1 MIFQSMKMAWH
12 AVVSNKLR
20 SFLTMLGIIIGV
32 VALIVLVSIANG
44 ATSSVTDQIS
54 SMGSSYL
61 TVIITDDKGNP
72 LRLKELSDFC
82 EPEEVD
88 EVAPVSWTSV
98 TAKTSYSNGTM
109 TLTGT
114 TGSYADIQGLE
125 LFSGRFLKQ
134 TDIDNNS
141 YVVVITK
148 DTATELLGRVDAVGE
163 SIKLNGKSFL
173 VVGVL
178 SDSTSLTQGAAV
190 TSSSDSDDSD
200 SSSSSVQLE
209 GYIPFSTMT
218 RLADNVLDVTM
229 FYASGTD
236 EDSLEPAEN
245 ALTELLMERFG
256 EDEDAFSIVDQ
267 SEIME
272 AMSSVTN
279 TMSLMIGGIAA
290 ISLLVG
296 GIGIMNI
303 MLVSVTERT
312 REIGIRKAIGAG
324 RETIMLQFLIEA
336 LLVSLMGCLAG
347 IGLSWVILKVAAVV
361 MKNSM
366 SFTMD
371 AKALELADGFIVRVG
386 GHIPIQEDGPDGVPH
401 PVPEIPQLE
410 KTGAHCQQA
419 AGAKQQRQPHRPP
432 YHTADHRIHPRQA
445 LPHTQTPPVLY
456 CMAQGAFSCPGSGFC
471 IKKRIPAHP
480 VPKRNGGTRDA
491 QERLEALLGG
501 FGGGTSGAAAAGGR
515 HSPAHPADGA
525 HPYPDRPAPERGAH
539 PVTPGRA
546 PDDSASLHRRGAAG
560 LFAGL
565 PERRPEQPE
574 PAGRAGG
581 ADRALQRRDC
591 QSCPLL
597 RSGGA
602 RPVPSGA
609 SGGAGPAGGYALSG
623 AVPRRAGKNR
633 FPLRAGAGGVFG
645 GTDCR

>member
-61 TVIITDDKGNP
+61 TVTITDDKGNP

-245 ALTELLMERFG
+245 ALTEFFMERFG

-279 TMSLMIGGIAA
+279 TMSLMIGGIEA

-336 LLVSLMGCLAG
+336 LLVSLRGCLAG

-371 AKALELADGFIVRVG
+371 MKVVWLSV
-386 GHIPIQEDGPDGVPH
+386 
-401 PVPEIPQLE
+401 
-410 KTGAHCQQA
+410 
-419 AGAKQQRQPHRPP
+419 
-432 YHTADHRIHPRQA
+432 
-445 LPHTQTPPVLY
+445 
-456 CMAQGAFSCPGSGFC
+456 AFSVLIGVLFGLYPANKAASKKPIDALRYSG
-471 IKKRIPAHP
+471 
-480 VPKRNGGTRDA
+480 
-491 QERLEALLGG
+491 
-501 FGGGTSGAAAAGGR
+501 
-515 HSPAHPADGA
+515 
-525 HPYPDRPAPERGAH
+525 
-539 PVTPGRA
+539 
-546 PDDSASLHRRGAAG
+546 
-560 LFAGL
+560 
-565 PERRPEQPE
+565 
-574 PAGRAGG
+574 
-581 ADRALQRRDC
+581 
-591 QSCPLL
+591 
-597 RSGGA
+597 
-602 RPVPSGA
+602 
-609 SGGAGPAGGYALSG
+609 
-623 AVPRRAGKNR
+623 
-633 FPLRAGAGGVFG
+633 
-645 GTDCR
+645 

>member
-61 TVIITDDKGNP
+61 TVTITDDKGNP

-336 LLVSLMGCLAG
+336 LLVSLRGCLAG

-371 AKALELADGFIVRVG
+371 MKVVWLSV
-386 GHIPIQEDGPDGVPH
+386 
-401 PVPEIPQLE
+401 
-410 KTGAHCQQA
+410 
-419 AGAKQQRQPHRPP
+419 
-432 YHTADHRIHPRQA
+432 
-445 LPHTQTPPVLY
+445 
-456 CMAQGAFSCPGSGFC
+456 AFSVLIGVLFGLYPANKAASKKPIDTLRYSG
-471 IKKRIPAHP
+471 
-480 VPKRNGGTRDA
+480 
-491 QERLEALLGG
+491 
-501 FGGGTSGAAAAGGR
+501 
-515 HSPAHPADGA
+515 
-525 HPYPDRPAPERGAH
+525 
-539 PVTPGRA
+539 
-546 PDDSASLHRRGAAG
+546 
-560 LFAGL
+560 
-565 PERRPEQPE
+565 
-574 PAGRAGG
+574 
-581 ADRALQRRDC
+581 
-591 QSCPLL
+591 
-597 RSGGA
+597 
-602 RPVPSGA
+602 
-609 SGGAGPAGGYALSG
+609 
-623 AVPRRAGKNR
+623 
-633 FPLRAGAGGVFG
+633 
-645 GTDCR
+645 

>member
-61 TVIITDDKGNP
+61 TVTITDDKGNP

-218 RLADNVLDVTM
+218 RLADNVLDVTR

-245 ALTELLMERFG
+245 ALTELLMERFE

-371 AKALELADGFIVRVG
+371 MKVVWLSV
-386 GHIPIQEDGPDGVPH
+386 
-401 PVPEIPQLE
+401 
-410 KTGAHCQQA
+410 
-419 AGAKQQRQPHRPP
+419 
-432 YHTADHRIHPRQA
+432 
-445 LPHTQTPPVLY
+445 
-456 CMAQGAFSCPGSGFC
+456 AFSVLIGVLFGLYPANKAASKKPIDALRYSG
-471 IKKRIPAHP
+471 
-480 VPKRNGGTRDA
+480 
-491 QERLEALLGG
+491 
-501 FGGGTSGAAAAGGR
+501 
-515 HSPAHPADGA
+515 
-525 HPYPDRPAPERGAH
+525 
-539 PVTPGRA
+539 
-546 PDDSASLHRRGAAG
+546 
-560 LFAGL
+560 
-565 PERRPEQPE
+565 
-574 PAGRAGG
+574 
-581 ADRALQRRDC
+581 
-591 QSCPLL
+591 
-597 RSGGA
+597 
-602 RPVPSGA
+602 
-609 SGGAGPAGGYALSG
+609 
-623 AVPRRAGKNR
+623 
-633 FPLRAGAGGVFG
+633 
-645 GTDCR
+645 

>member
-61 TVIITDDKGNP
+61 TVTITDDKGNP
-72 LRLKELSDFC
+72 LRFKELSDFC

-290 ISLLVG
+290 ISLLDG

-371 AKALELADGFIVRVG
+371 MKVVWLSV
-386 GHIPIQEDGPDGVPH
+386 
-401 PVPEIPQLE
+401 
-410 KTGAHCQQA
+410 
-419 AGAKQQRQPHRPP
+419 
-432 YHTADHRIHPRQA
+432 
-445 LPHTQTPPVLY
+445 
-456 CMAQGAFSCPGSGFC
+456 AFSVLIGVLFGLYPANKAASKKPIDALRYSG
-471 IKKRIPAHP
+471 
-480 VPKRNGGTRDA
+480 
-491 QERLEALLGG
+491 
-501 FGGGTSGAAAAGGR
+501 
-515 HSPAHPADGA
+515 
-525 HPYPDRPAPERGAH
+525 
-539 PVTPGRA
+539 
-546 PDDSASLHRRGAAG
+546 
-560 LFAGL
+560 
-565 PERRPEQPE
+565 
-574 PAGRAGG
+574 
-581 ADRALQRRDC
+581 
-591 QSCPLL
+591 
-597 RSGGA
+597 
-602 RPVPSGA
+602 
-609 SGGAGPAGGYALSG
+609 
-623 AVPRRAGKNR
+623 
-633 FPLRAGAGGVFG
+633 
-645 GTDCR
+645 

>member
-61 TVIITDDKGNP
+61 TVTITDDKGNP

-200 SSSSSVQLE
+200 SSSYSVQLE

-371 AKALELADGFIVRVG
+371 MKVVWLSV
-386 GHIPIQEDGPDGVPH
+386 
-401 PVPEIPQLE
+401 
-410 KTGAHCQQA
+410 
-419 AGAKQQRQPHRPP
+419 
-432 YHTADHRIHPRQA
+432 
-445 LPHTQTPPVLY
+445 
-456 CMAQGAFSCPGSGFC
+456 AFSVLIGVLFGLYPANKAASKKPIDALRYSG
-471 IKKRIPAHP
+471 
-480 VPKRNGGTRDA
+480 
-491 QERLEALLGG
+491 
-501 FGGGTSGAAAAGGR
+501 
-515 HSPAHPADGA
+515 
-525 HPYPDRPAPERGAH
+525 
-539 PVTPGRA
+539 
-546 PDDSASLHRRGAAG
+546 
-560 LFAGL
+560 
-565 PERRPEQPE
+565 
-574 PAGRAGG
+574 
-581 ADRALQRRDC
+581 
-591 QSCPLL
+591 
-597 RSGGA
+597 
-602 RPVPSGA
+602 
-609 SGGAGPAGGYALSG
+609 
-623 AVPRRAGKNR
+623 
-633 FPLRAGAGGVFG
+633 
-645 GTDCR
+645 

>member
-32 VALIVLVSIANG
+32 VALIVLVSTANG

-61 TVIITDDKGNP
+61 TVTITDDKGNP

-82 EPEEVD
+82 ESEEVD

-125 LFSGRFLKQ
+125 LFSGLFLKQ

-178 SDSTSLTQGAAV
+178 SDSTSLTQSAAV

-371 AKALELADGFIVRVG
+371 MKVVWLSV
-386 GHIPIQEDGPDGVPH
+386 
-401 PVPEIPQLE
+401 
-410 KTGAHCQQA
+410 
-419 AGAKQQRQPHRPP
+419 
-432 YHTADHRIHPRQA
+432 
-445 LPHTQTPPVLY
+445 
-456 CMAQGAFSCPGSGFC
+456 AFSVLIGVLFGLYPANKAASKKPIDALRYSG
-471 IKKRIPAHP
+471 
-480 VPKRNGGTRDA
+480 
-491 QERLEALLGG
+491 
-501 FGGGTSGAAAAGGR
+501 
-515 HSPAHPADGA
+515 
-525 HPYPDRPAPERGAH
+525 
-539 PVTPGRA
+539 
-546 PDDSASLHRRGAAG
+546 
-560 LFAGL
+560 
-565 PERRPEQPE
+565 
-574 PAGRAGG
+574 
-581 ADRALQRRDC
+581 
-591 QSCPLL
+591 
-597 RSGGA
+597 
-602 RPVPSGA
+602 
-609 SGGAGPAGGYALSG
+609 
-623 AVPRRAGKNR
+623 
-633 FPLRAGAGGVFG
+633 
-645 GTDCR
+645 

>member
-61 TVIITDDKGNP
+61 TVTITDDKGNP

-236 EDSLEPAEN
+236 EDSLEPVEN

-347 IGLSWVILKVAAVV
+347 IGLSWVILKVASVV

-366 SFTMD
+366 SFTMNM
-371 AKALELADGFIVRVG
+371 KVVWLSV
-386 GHIPIQEDGPDGVPH
+386 
-401 PVPEIPQLE
+401 
-410 KTGAHCQQA
+410 
-419 AGAKQQRQPHRPP
+419 
-432 YHTADHRIHPRQA
+432 
-445 LPHTQTPPVLY
+445 
-456 CMAQGAFSCPGSGFC
+456 AFSVLIGVLFGLYPANKAASKKPIDALRYSG
-471 IKKRIPAHP
+471 
-480 VPKRNGGTRDA
+480 
-491 QERLEALLGG
+491 
-501 FGGGTSGAAAAGGR
+501 
-515 HSPAHPADGA
+515 
-525 HPYPDRPAPERGAH
+525 
-539 PVTPGRA
+539 
-546 PDDSASLHRRGAAG
+546 
-560 LFAGL
+560 
-565 PERRPEQPE
+565 
-574 PAGRAGG
+574 
-581 ADRALQRRDC
+581 
-591 QSCPLL
+591 
-597 RSGGA
+597 
-602 RPVPSGA
+602 
-609 SGGAGPAGGYALSG
+609 
-623 AVPRRAGKNR
+623 
-633 FPLRAGAGGVFG
+633 
-645 GTDCR
+645 

>member
-61 TVIITDDKGNP
+61 TVTITDDKENP
-72 LRLKELSDFC
+72 LRLSELSDFS

-141 YVVVITK
+141 YVAVITK
-148 DTATELLGRVDAVGE
+148 DTATELLGRADAVGE

-178 SDSTSLTQGAAV
+178 SDSSSLTQGAAV
-190 TSSSDSDDSD
+190 TNSSDSDDSD
-200 SSSSSVQLE
+200 SSSSVQLE

-256 EDEDAFSIVDQ
+256 QDEDAFSIVDQ

-324 RETIMLQFLIEA
+324 RGTIMLQFLIEA

-371 AKALELADGFIVRVG
+371 MKVVWLSV
-386 GHIPIQEDGPDGVPH
+386 
-401 PVPEIPQLE
+401 
-410 KTGAHCQQA
+410 
-419 AGAKQQRQPHRPP
+419 
-432 YHTADHRIHPRQA
+432 
-445 LPHTQTPPVLY
+445 
-456 CMAQGAFSCPGSGFC
+456 AFSVLIGVLFGLYPANKAASKKPIDALRYSG
-471 IKKRIPAHP
+471 
-480 VPKRNGGTRDA
+480 
-491 QERLEALLGG
+491 
-501 FGGGTSGAAAAGGR
+501 
-515 HSPAHPADGA
+515 
-525 HPYPDRPAPERGAH
+525 
-539 PVTPGRA
+539 
-546 PDDSASLHRRGAAG
+546 
-560 LFAGL
+560 
-565 PERRPEQPE
+565 
-574 PAGRAGG
+574 
-581 ADRALQRRDC
+581 
-591 QSCPLL
+591 
-597 RSGGA
+597 
-602 RPVPSGA
+602 
-609 SGGAGPAGGYALSG
+609 
-623 AVPRRAGKNR
+623 
-633 FPLRAGAGGVFG
+633 
-645 GTDCR
+645 

>member
-61 TVIITDDKGNP
+61 TVTITDDKGNP

-371 AKALELADGFIVRVG
+371 MKVVWFSV
-386 GHIPIQEDGPDGVPH
+386 
-401 PVPEIPQLE
+401 
-410 KTGAHCQQA
+410 
-419 AGAKQQRQPHRPP
+419 
-432 YHTADHRIHPRQA
+432 
-445 LPHTQTPPVLY
+445 
-456 CMAQGAFSCPGSGFC
+456 AFSVLIGVLFGLYPANKAASKKPIDALRYSG
-471 IKKRIPAHP
+471 
-480 VPKRNGGTRDA
+480 
-491 QERLEALLGG
+491 
-501 FGGGTSGAAAAGGR
+501 
-515 HSPAHPADGA
+515 
-525 HPYPDRPAPERGAH
+525 
-539 PVTPGRA
+539 
-546 PDDSASLHRRGAAG
+546 
-560 LFAGL
+560 
-565 PERRPEQPE
+565 
-574 PAGRAGG
+574 
-581 ADRALQRRDC
+581 
-591 QSCPLL
+591 
-597 RSGGA
+597 
-602 RPVPSGA
+602 
-609 SGGAGPAGGYALSG
+609 
-623 AVPRRAGKNR
+623 
-633 FPLRAGAGGVFG
+633 
-645 GTDCR
+645 

>member
-61 TVIITDDKGNP
+61 TVTITDDKGNP

-347 IGLSWVILKVAAVV
+347 LGLSWVILKVAAVV

-371 AKALELADGFIVRVG
+371 MKVVWLSV
-386 GHIPIQEDGPDGVPH
+386 
-401 PVPEIPQLE
+401 
-410 KTGAHCQQA
+410 
-419 AGAKQQRQPHRPP
+419 
-432 YHTADHRIHPRQA
+432 
-445 LPHTQTPPVLY
+445 
-456 CMAQGAFSCPGSGFC
+456 AFSVLIGVLFGLYPANKAASKKPIDALRYSG
-471 IKKRIPAHP
+471 
-480 VPKRNGGTRDA
+480 
-491 QERLEALLGG
+491 
-501 FGGGTSGAAAAGGR
+501 
-515 HSPAHPADGA
+515 
-525 HPYPDRPAPERGAH
+525 
-539 PVTPGRA
+539 
-546 PDDSASLHRRGAAG
+546 
-560 LFAGL
+560 
-565 PERRPEQPE
+565 
-574 PAGRAGG
+574 
-581 ADRALQRRDC
+581 
-591 QSCPLL
+591 
-597 RSGGA
+597 
-602 RPVPSGA
+602 
-609 SGGAGPAGGYALSG
+609 
-623 AVPRRAGKNR
+623 
-633 FPLRAGAGGVFG
+633 
-645 GTDCR
+645 

>member
-61 TVIITDDKGNP
+61 TVTITDDKENP

-148 DTATELLGRVDAVGE
+148 DTATELLGRADAVGE

-178 SDSTSLTQGAAV
+178 SDSSSLTQGSAV
-190 TSSSDSDDSD
+190 SSSSDSDDSD
-200 SSSSSVQLE
+200 SSSSVQLE

-256 EDEDAFSIVDQ
+256 QDKDAFSIVDQ

-324 RETIMLQFLIEA
+324 RGTIMLQFLIEA

-361 MKNSM
+361 MNNSM

-371 AKALELADGFIVRVG
+371 MKVVWLSV
-386 GHIPIQEDGPDGVPH
+386 
-401 PVPEIPQLE
+401 
-410 KTGAHCQQA
+410 
-419 AGAKQQRQPHRPP
+419 
-432 YHTADHRIHPRQA
+432 
-445 LPHTQTPPVLY
+445 
-456 CMAQGAFSCPGSGFC
+456 AFSVLIGVLFGLYPANKAASKKPIDALRYSG
-471 IKKRIPAHP
+471 
-480 VPKRNGGTRDA
+480 
-491 QERLEALLGG
+491 
-501 FGGGTSGAAAAGGR
+501 
-515 HSPAHPADGA
+515 
-525 HPYPDRPAPERGAH
+525 
-539 PVTPGRA
+539 
-546 PDDSASLHRRGAAG
+546 
-560 LFAGL
+560 
-565 PERRPEQPE
+565 
-574 PAGRAGG
+574 
-581 ADRALQRRDC
+581 
-591 QSCPLL
+591 
-597 RSGGA
+597 
-602 RPVPSGA
+602 
-609 SGGAGPAGGYALSG
+609 
-623 AVPRRAGKNR
+623 
-633 FPLRAGAGGVFG
+633 
-645 GTDCR
+645 

>member
-61 TVIITDDKGNP
+61 TVTITDDKGNP
-72 LRLKELSDFC
+72 LRFKELSDFC

-178 SDSTSLTQGAAV
+178 SDSTSMTQGAAV

-371 AKALELADGFIVRVG
+371 MTVVWLSV
-386 GHIPIQEDGPDGVPH
+386 
-401 PVPEIPQLE
+401 
-410 KTGAHCQQA
+410 
-419 AGAKQQRQPHRPP
+419 
-432 YHTADHRIHPRQA
+432 
-445 LPHTQTPPVLY
+445 
-456 CMAQGAFSCPGSGFC
+456 AFSVLIGVLFGLYPANKAASKKPIDALRYSG
-471 IKKRIPAHP
+471 
-480 VPKRNGGTRDA
+480 
-491 QERLEALLGG
+491 
-501 FGGGTSGAAAAGGR
+501 
-515 HSPAHPADGA
+515 
-525 HPYPDRPAPERGAH
+525 
-539 PVTPGRA
+539 
-546 PDDSASLHRRGAAG
+546 
-560 LFAGL
+560 
-565 PERRPEQPE
+565 
-574 PAGRAGG
+574 
-581 ADRALQRRDC
+581 
-591 QSCPLL
+591 
-597 RSGGA
+597 
-602 RPVPSGA
+602 
-609 SGGAGPAGGYALSG
+609 
-623 AVPRRAGKNR
+623 
-633 FPLRAGAGGVFG
+633 
-645 GTDCR
+645 

>member
-61 TVIITDDKGNP
+61 TVTITDDKGNP

-88 EVAPVSWTSV
+88 EVAPVSWTSA

-371 AKALELADGFIVRVG
+371 MKVVWLSV
-386 GHIPIQEDGPDGVPH
+386 
-401 PVPEIPQLE
+401 
-410 KTGAHCQQA
+410 
-419 AGAKQQRQPHRPP
+419 
-432 YHTADHRIHPRQA
+432 
-445 LPHTQTPPVLY
+445 
-456 CMAQGAFSCPGSGFC
+456 AFSVLIGVLFGLYPANKAASKKPIDALRYSG
-471 IKKRIPAHP
+471 
-480 VPKRNGGTRDA
+480 
-491 QERLEALLGG
+491 
-501 FGGGTSGAAAAGGR
+501 
-515 HSPAHPADGA
+515 
-525 HPYPDRPAPERGAH
+525 
-539 PVTPGRA
+539 
-546 PDDSASLHRRGAAG
+546 
-560 LFAGL
+560 
-565 PERRPEQPE
+565 
-574 PAGRAGG
+574 
-581 ADRALQRRDC
+581 
-591 QSCPLL
+591 
-597 RSGGA
+597 
-602 RPVPSGA
+602 
-609 SGGAGPAGGYALSG
+609 
-623 AVPRRAGKNR
+623 
-633 FPLRAGAGGVFG
+633 
-645 GTDCR
+645 

>member
-61 TVIITDDKGNP
+61 TVTITDDKGNP

-114 TGSYADIQGLE
+114 TGSYADIQVLE

-245 ALTELLMERFG
+245 ALTEFFMERFG

-336 LLVSLMGCLAG
+336 LLVSLRGCLAG

-371 AKALELADGFIVRVG
+371 MKVVWLSV
-386 GHIPIQEDGPDGVPH
+386 
-401 PVPEIPQLE
+401 
-410 KTGAHCQQA
+410 
-419 AGAKQQRQPHRPP
+419 
-432 YHTADHRIHPRQA
+432 
-445 LPHTQTPPVLY
+445 
-456 CMAQGAFSCPGSGFC
+456 AFSVLIGVLFGLYPANKAASKKPIDALRYSG
-471 IKKRIPAHP
+471 
-480 VPKRNGGTRDA
+480 
-491 QERLEALLGG
+491 
-501 FGGGTSGAAAAGGR
+501 
-515 HSPAHPADGA
+515 
-525 HPYPDRPAPERGAH
+525 
-539 PVTPGRA
+539 
-546 PDDSASLHRRGAAG
+546 
-560 LFAGL
+560 
-565 PERRPEQPE
+565 
-574 PAGRAGG
+574 
-581 ADRALQRRDC
+581 
-591 QSCPLL
+591 
-597 RSGGA
+597 
-602 RPVPSGA
+602 
-609 SGGAGPAGGYALSG
+609 
-623 AVPRRAGKNR
+623 
-633 FPLRAGAGGVFG
+633 
-645 GTDCR
+645 

>member
-61 TVIITDDKGNP
+61 TVTITDDKGNP

-303 MLVSVTERT
+303 MLVSVTERN

-371 AKALELADGFIVRVG
+371 MKVVWLSV
-386 GHIPIQEDGPDGVPH
+386 
-401 PVPEIPQLE
+401 
-410 KTGAHCQQA
+410 
-419 AGAKQQRQPHRPP
+419 
-432 YHTADHRIHPRQA
+432 
-445 LPHTQTPPVLY
+445 
-456 CMAQGAFSCPGSGFC
+456 AFSVLIGVLFGLYPANKAASKKPIDALRYSG
-471 IKKRIPAHP
+471 
-480 VPKRNGGTRDA
+480 
-491 QERLEALLGG
+491 
-501 FGGGTSGAAAAGGR
+501 
-515 HSPAHPADGA
+515 
-525 HPYPDRPAPERGAH
+525 
-539 PVTPGRA
+539 
-546 PDDSASLHRRGAAG
+546 
-560 LFAGL
+560 
-565 PERRPEQPE
+565 
-574 PAGRAGG
+574 
-581 ADRALQRRDC
+581 
-591 QSCPLL
+591 
-597 RSGGA
+597 
-602 RPVPSGA
+602 
-609 SGGAGPAGGYALSG
+609 
-623 AVPRRAGKNR
+623 
-633 FPLRAGAGGVFG
+633 
-645 GTDCR
+645 

>member
-61 TVIITDDKGNP
+61 TVTITDDKGNP

-82 EPEEVD
+82 EREEVD

-178 SDSTSLTQGAAV
+178 SDSTSMTQGAAV

-371 AKALELADGFIVRVG
+371 MKVVWLSV
-386 GHIPIQEDGPDGVPH
+386 
-401 PVPEIPQLE
+401 
-410 KTGAHCQQA
+410 
-419 AGAKQQRQPHRPP
+419 
-432 YHTADHRIHPRQA
+432 
-445 LPHTQTPPVLY
+445 
-456 CMAQGAFSCPGSGFC
+456 AFSVLIGVLFGLYPANKAASKKPIDALRYSG
-471 IKKRIPAHP
+471 
-480 VPKRNGGTRDA
+480 
-491 QERLEALLGG
+491 
-501 FGGGTSGAAAAGGR
+501 
-515 HSPAHPADGA
+515 
-525 HPYPDRPAPERGAH
+525 
-539 PVTPGRA
+539 
-546 PDDSASLHRRGAAG
+546 
-560 LFAGL
+560 
-565 PERRPEQPE
+565 
-574 PAGRAGG
+574 
-581 ADRALQRRDC
+581 
-591 QSCPLL
+591 
-597 RSGGA
+597 
-602 RPVPSGA
+602 
-609 SGGAGPAGGYALSG
+609 
-623 AVPRRAGKNR
+623 
-633 FPLRAGAGGVFG
+633 
-645 GTDCR
+645 

>member
-336 LLVSLMGCLAG
+336 LLVSLMGYLAG

-371 AKALELADGFIVRVG
+371 MKVVWLSV
-386 GHIPIQEDGPDGVPH
+386 
-401 PVPEIPQLE
+401 
-410 KTGAHCQQA
+410 
-419 AGAKQQRQPHRPP
+419 
-432 YHTADHRIHPRQA
+432 
-445 LPHTQTPPVLY
+445 
-456 CMAQGAFSCPGSGFC
+456 AFSVLIGVLFGLYPANKAASKKPIDALRYSG
-471 IKKRIPAHP
+471 
-480 VPKRNGGTRDA
+480 
-491 QERLEALLGG
+491 
-501 FGGGTSGAAAAGGR
+501 
-515 HSPAHPADGA
+515 
-525 HPYPDRPAPERGAH
+525 
-539 PVTPGRA
+539 
-546 PDDSASLHRRGAAG
+546 
-560 LFAGL
+560 
-565 PERRPEQPE
+565 
-574 PAGRAGG
+574 
-581 ADRALQRRDC
+581 
-591 QSCPLL
+591 
-597 RSGGA
+597 
-602 RPVPSGA
+602 
-609 SGGAGPAGGYALSG
+609 
-623 AVPRRAGKNR
+623 
-633 FPLRAGAGGVFG
+633 
-645 GTDCR
+645 

>member
-12 AVVSNKLR
+12 AVVSNKLS

-61 TVIITDDKGNP
+61 TVTITDDKGNP

-245 ALTELLMERFG
+245 ALTEFFMERFG

-336 LLVSLMGCLAG
+336 LLVSLRGCLAG

-371 AKALELADGFIVRVG
+371 MKVVWLSV
-386 GHIPIQEDGPDGVPH
+386 
-401 PVPEIPQLE
+401 
-410 KTGAHCQQA
+410 
-419 AGAKQQRQPHRPP
+419 
-432 YHTADHRIHPRQA
+432 
-445 LPHTQTPPVLY
+445 
-456 CMAQGAFSCPGSGFC
+456 AFSVLIGVLFGLYPANKAASKKPIDALRYSG
-471 IKKRIPAHP
+471 
-480 VPKRNGGTRDA
+480 
-491 QERLEALLGG
+491 
-501 FGGGTSGAAAAGGR
+501 
-515 HSPAHPADGA
+515 
-525 HPYPDRPAPERGAH
+525 
-539 PVTPGRA
+539 
-546 PDDSASLHRRGAAG
+546 
-560 LFAGL
+560 
-565 PERRPEQPE
+565 
-574 PAGRAGG
+574 
-581 ADRALQRRDC
+581 
-591 QSCPLL
+591 
-597 RSGGA
+597 
-602 RPVPSGA
+602 
-609 SGGAGPAGGYALSG
+609 
-623 AVPRRAGKNR
+623 
-633 FPLRAGAGGVFG
+633 
-645 GTDCR
+645 

>member
-61 TVIITDDKGNP
+61 TVTITDDKGNP

-190 TSSSDSDDSD
+190 TGSSDSDDSD

-371 AKALELADGFIVRVG
+371 MKVVWLSV
-386 GHIPIQEDGPDGVPH
+386 
-401 PVPEIPQLE
+401 
-410 KTGAHCQQA
+410 
-419 AGAKQQRQPHRPP
+419 
-432 YHTADHRIHPRQA
+432 
-445 LPHTQTPPVLY
+445 
-456 CMAQGAFSCPGSGFC
+456 AFSVLIGVLFGLYPANKAASKKPIDALRYSG
-471 IKKRIPAHP
+471 
-480 VPKRNGGTRDA
+480 
-491 QERLEALLGG
+491 
-501 FGGGTSGAAAAGGR
+501 
-515 HSPAHPADGA
+515 
-525 HPYPDRPAPERGAH
+525 
-539 PVTPGRA
+539 
-546 PDDSASLHRRGAAG
+546 
-560 LFAGL
+560 
-565 PERRPEQPE
+565 
-574 PAGRAGG
+574 
-581 ADRALQRRDC
+581 
-591 QSCPLL
+591 
-597 RSGGA
+597 
-602 RPVPSGA
+602 
-609 SGGAGPAGGYALSG
+609 
-623 AVPRRAGKNR
+623 
-633 FPLRAGAGGVFG
+633 
-645 GTDCR
+645 

>member
-61 TVIITDDKGNP
+61 TVTITDDKGNP

-245 ALTELLMERFG
+245 ALTEFFMERFG

-296 GIGIMNI
+296 GLGIMNI

-336 LLVSLMGCLAG
+336 LLVSLRGCLAG

-371 AKALELADGFIVRVG
+371 MKVVWLSV
-386 GHIPIQEDGPDGVPH
+386 
-401 PVPEIPQLE
+401 
-410 KTGAHCQQA
+410 
-419 AGAKQQRQPHRPP
+419 
-432 YHTADHRIHPRQA
+432 
-445 LPHTQTPPVLY
+445 
-456 CMAQGAFSCPGSGFC
+456 AFSVLIGVLFGLYPANKAASKKPIDALRYSG
-471 IKKRIPAHP
+471 
-480 VPKRNGGTRDA
+480 
-491 QERLEALLGG
+491 
-501 FGGGTSGAAAAGGR
+501 
-515 HSPAHPADGA
+515 
-525 HPYPDRPAPERGAH
+525 
-539 PVTPGRA
+539 
-546 PDDSASLHRRGAAG
+546 
-560 LFAGL
+560 
-565 PERRPEQPE
+565 
-574 PAGRAGG
+574 
-581 ADRALQRRDC
+581 
-591 QSCPLL
+591 
-597 RSGGA
+597 
-602 RPVPSGA
+602 
-609 SGGAGPAGGYALSG
+609 
-623 AVPRRAGKNR
+623 
-633 FPLRAGAGGVFG
+633 
-645 GTDCR
+645 

>member
-61 TVIITDDKGNP
+61 TVTITDDKENP
-72 LRLKELSDFC
+72 LRLSELSDFS

-114 TGSYADIQGLE
+114 TRSYADIQGLE

-141 YVVVITK
+141 YVAVITK
-148 DTATELLGRVDAVGE
+148 DTATELLGRADAVGE

-178 SDSTSLTQGAAV
+178 DDSSSLTQGTAM

-236 EDSLEPAEN
+236 EDSLEPAQN
-245 ALTELLMERFG
+245 ALKELLMERFG
-256 EDEDAFSIVDQ
+256 QDEDAFSIVDQ

-324 RETIMLQFLIEA
+324 RGTIMLQFLIEA

-371 AKALELADGFIVRVG
+371 MRVVWLSVVFSVLIGVLFGLYPANKAASKK
-386 GHIPIQEDGPDGVPH
+386 PID
-401 PVPEIPQLE
+401 
-410 KTGAHCQQA
+410 
-419 AGAKQQRQPHRPP
+419 
-432 YHTADHRIHPRQA
+432 A
-445 LPHTQTPPVLY
+445 LRY
-456 CMAQGAFSCPGSGFC
+456 SG
-471 IKKRIPAHP
+471 
-480 VPKRNGGTRDA
+480 
-491 QERLEALLGG
+491 
-501 FGGGTSGAAAAGGR
+501 
-515 HSPAHPADGA
+515 
-525 HPYPDRPAPERGAH
+525 
-539 PVTPGRA
+539 
-546 PDDSASLHRRGAAG
+546 
-560 LFAGL
+560 
-565 PERRPEQPE
+565 
-574 PAGRAGG
+574 
-581 ADRALQRRDC
+581 
-591 QSCPLL
+591 
-597 RSGGA
+597 
-602 RPVPSGA
+602 
-609 SGGAGPAGGYALSG
+609 
-623 AVPRRAGKNR
+623 
-633 FPLRAGAGGVFG
+633 
-645 GTDCR
+645 

>member
-61 TVIITDDKGNP
+61 TVTITDDKENP

-109 TLTGT
+109 TLTGI

-148 DTATELLGRVDAVGE
+148 DTATELLGRADAVGE

-178 SDSTSLTQGAAV
+178 SDSSSLTQGSAV
-190 TSSSDSDDSD
+190 TGSSDSDDSD

-229 FYASGTD
+229 FYASGAD

-256 EDEDAFSIVDQ
+256 QDEDAFSIVDQ

-272 AMSSVTN
+272 AMSGVTN

-324 RETIMLQFLIEA
+324 RGTIMLQFLIEA
-336 LLVSLMGCLAG
+336 LLISLMGCLAG
-347 IGLSWVILKVAAVV
+347 IGLSWLILKAVAVL
-361 MKNSM
+361 MDDSM
-366 SFTMD
+366 SFTMGM
-371 AKALELADGFIVRVG
+371 KVVWLSV
-386 GHIPIQEDGPDGVPH
+386 
-401 PVPEIPQLE
+401 
-410 KTGAHCQQA
+410 
-419 AGAKQQRQPHRPP
+419 
-432 YHTADHRIHPRQA
+432 
-445 LPHTQTPPVLY
+445 
-456 CMAQGAFSCPGSGFC
+456 AFSVLIGVLFGLYPANKAASRKPIDALRYSG
-471 IKKRIPAHP
+471 
-480 VPKRNGGTRDA
+480 
-491 QERLEALLGG
+491 
-501 FGGGTSGAAAAGGR
+501 
-515 HSPAHPADGA
+515 
-525 HPYPDRPAPERGAH
+525 
-539 PVTPGRA
+539 
-546 PDDSASLHRRGAAG
+546 
-560 LFAGL
+560 
-565 PERRPEQPE
+565 
-574 PAGRAGG
+574 
-581 ADRALQRRDC
+581 
-591 QSCPLL
+591 
-597 RSGGA
+597 
-602 RPVPSGA
+602 
-609 SGGAGPAGGYALSG
+609 
-623 AVPRRAGKNR
+623 
-633 FPLRAGAGGVFG
+633 
-645 GTDCR
+645 

>member
-61 TVIITDDKGNP
+61 TVTITDDKGNP

-229 FYASGTD
+229 FYASGTN

-371 AKALELADGFIVRVG
+371 MKVVWLSV
-386 GHIPIQEDGPDGVPH
+386 
-401 PVPEIPQLE
+401 
-410 KTGAHCQQA
+410 
-419 AGAKQQRQPHRPP
+419 
-432 YHTADHRIHPRQA
+432 
-445 LPHTQTPPVLY
+445 
-456 CMAQGAFSCPGSGFC
+456 AFSVLIGVLFGLYPANKAASKKPIDALRYSG
-471 IKKRIPAHP
+471 
-480 VPKRNGGTRDA
+480 
-491 QERLEALLGG
+491 
-501 FGGGTSGAAAAGGR
+501 
-515 HSPAHPADGA
+515 
-525 HPYPDRPAPERGAH
+525 
-539 PVTPGRA
+539 
-546 PDDSASLHRRGAAG
+546 
-560 LFAGL
+560 
-565 PERRPEQPE
+565 
-574 PAGRAGG
+574 
-581 ADRALQRRDC
+581 
-591 QSCPLL
+591 
-597 RSGGA
+597 
-602 RPVPSGA
+602 
-609 SGGAGPAGGYALSG
+609 
-623 AVPRRAGKNR
+623 
-633 FPLRAGAGGVFG
+633 
-645 GTDCR
+645 

>member
-61 TVIITDDKGNP
+61 TVTITDDKGNP

-245 ALTELLMERFG
+245 ALTELLMEHFG

-371 AKALELADGFIVRVG
+371 MKVVWLSV
-386 GHIPIQEDGPDGVPH
+386 
-401 PVPEIPQLE
+401 
-410 KTGAHCQQA
+410 
-419 AGAKQQRQPHRPP
+419 
-432 YHTADHRIHPRQA
+432 
-445 LPHTQTPPVLY
+445 
-456 CMAQGAFSCPGSGFC
+456 AFSVLIGVLFGLYPANKAASKKPIDALRYSG
-471 IKKRIPAHP
+471 
-480 VPKRNGGTRDA
+480 
-491 QERLEALLGG
+491 
-501 FGGGTSGAAAAGGR
+501 
-515 HSPAHPADGA
+515 
-525 HPYPDRPAPERGAH
+525 
-539 PVTPGRA
+539 
-546 PDDSASLHRRGAAG
+546 
-560 LFAGL
+560 
-565 PERRPEQPE
+565 
-574 PAGRAGG
+574 
-581 ADRALQRRDC
+581 
-591 QSCPLL
+591 
-597 RSGGA
+597 
-602 RPVPSGA
+602 
-609 SGGAGPAGGYALSG
+609 
-623 AVPRRAGKNR
+623 
-633 FPLRAGAGGVFG
+633 
-645 GTDCR
+645 

>member
-61 TVIITDDKGNP
+61 TVTITDDKGNP
-72 LRLKELSDFC
+72 LRFKELSDFC

-178 SDSTSLTQGAAV
+178 SDSTSMTQGAAV

-371 AKALELADGFIVRVG
+371 MKVVWLSV
-386 GHIPIQEDGPDGVPH
+386 
-401 PVPEIPQLE
+401 
-410 KTGAHCQQA
+410 
-419 AGAKQQRQPHRPP
+419 
-432 YHTADHRIHPRQA
+432 
-445 LPHTQTPPVLY
+445 
-456 CMAQGAFSCPGSGFC
+456 AFSVLIGVLFGLYPANKAASKKPIDALRYSG
-471 IKKRIPAHP
+471 
-480 VPKRNGGTRDA
+480 
-491 QERLEALLGG
+491 
-501 FGGGTSGAAAAGGR
+501 
-515 HSPAHPADGA
+515 
-525 HPYPDRPAPERGAH
+525 
-539 PVTPGRA
+539 
-546 PDDSASLHRRGAAG
+546 
-560 LFAGL
+560 
-565 PERRPEQPE
+565 
-574 PAGRAGG
+574 
-581 ADRALQRRDC
+581 
-591 QSCPLL
+591 
-597 RSGGA
+597 
-602 RPVPSGA
+602 
-609 SGGAGPAGGYALSG
+609 
-623 AVPRRAGKNR
+623 
-633 FPLRAGAGGVFG
+633 
-645 GTDCR
+645 